1 MKYICLFKL
10 DNFTSQAMTKNLL
23 LCLLCIGTAHPAVA
37 QTPTTPSFRTFF
49 RQAVLLVDTLSFRYP
64 QDTIRF
70 RQEPHLPFYYNSEEQ
85 VAELRLTPADTGWIA
100 IRKLSLAH
108 SADYDLIDSILWV
121 NDSEF
126 RLRLR
131 FRAISRSDFLQL
143 TFAVSGP
150 ADTLNLPLRLFPY
163 TRTNAIFYPGNDDLY
178 IGEEK
183 SFELIT
189 NNLANLR
196 LDGVWKQQG
205 QLEYRLFE
213 RDGQGFISVV
223 PRATGT
229 QRLRLAFETA
239 RPFIGEQKELR
250 YAVGEQEFS
259 FTVRESR
266 LRFQRIDQREIV
278 RERDNREGVEIQLDN
293 DRLLEMQKTYR
304 IEDREERGG
313 PLVAELFTVRRL
325 SNDRVLCILR
335 PYLYHRVS
343 DGYLFIK
350 DGDQPRFL
358 TNINILPE
366 ARISTVSILRE
377 GRNWTTERFVRPG
390 ETVEVRIEGEGLS
403 QARFAFED
411 LEDVSPDTI
420 TRNDRAANYV
430 VRIPLNI
437 RKSTIEIYNQGRRT
451 GVTLNVREFER
462 PRPLDFVFVDYGEGP
477 KPANAMNQLILYPH
491 AIRDVVLSFDPFR
504 IDSPERL
511 YGRQI
516 LEIEVRISGARNELV
531 EMLSIPHLEIC
542 PEQNSP
548 RAAFYQSP
556 NCNRQDIPLNSR
568 LSRKTHSLDDWS
580 RIEITIRHKR
590 ERYSG
595 EGYTQRIEIVR
606 QKLVTFDLDLSFPAG
621 LIIKKIGE
629 EGFPG
634 LGGISLA
641 MIAQFTFFDK
651 EQVRRPKPFKIGA
664 GFLAQNAFN
673 FNPDVRDRDLGL
685 VVIGSLYP
693 TRKDS
698 KLNFPLYGGG
708 GYFLNQSKFFF
719 LIGPGIRV
727 NF

>member
-1 MKYICLFKL
+1 MSRI
-10 DNFTSQAMTKNLL
+10 LL
-23 LCLLCIGTAHPAVA
+23 LSSLFIGAVLPAAA
-37 QTPTTPSFRTFF
+37 QAPAAPSFHTLFREATILADTF
-49 RQAVLLVDTLSFRYP
+49 SFRYP

-70 RQEPHLPFYYNSEEQ
+70 RNEPHLAFYYSSEEQ
-85 VAELRLTPADTGWIA
+85 VMELQMTPADKAWFA
-100 IRKLSLAH
+100 KRKLGLAP
-108 SADYDLIDSILWV
+108 SADYDLIDSIQWV
-121 NDSEF
+121 NDSRF

-131 FRAISRSDFLQL
+131 FRAISKSDFLQL
-143 TFAVSGP
+143 TFAVAGP
-150 ADTLNLPLRLFPY
+150 ADTLLLPLRLFPY
-163 TRTNAIFYPGNDDLY
+163 TRTNAVFYPGNDDLY

-183 SFELIT
+183 RFEIVT
-189 NNLANLR
+189 NNLANLK
-196 LDGVWKQQG
+196 LDGVWKQYE

-213 RDGQGFISVV
+213 RDGEGFISVV

-239 RPFIGEQKELR
+239 RPFRGEQKELR
-250 YAVGEQEFS
+250 YALEEQEFN

-266 LRFQRIDQREIV
+266 LRFLRIDQREIV

-335 PYLYHRVS
+335 PYLYHRIS
-343 DGYLFIK
+343 DGYLIIK

-366 ARISTVSILRE
+366 ARISSVSILRE
-377 GRNWTTERFVRPG
+377 GQKWTTERFVRPG
-390 ETVEVRIEGEGLS
+390 ETVEVRIEGEGLG

-420 TRNDRAANYV
+420 TRNDRVANYV

-437 RKSTIEIYNQGRRT
+437 RKSAIEIYNQGRRT
-451 GVTLNVREFER
+451 GVSLSVREYER

-477 KPANAMNQLILYPH
+477 KAANSLGQLILYPH
-491 AIRDVVLSFDPFR
+491 TIRDVVLSFDASR
-504 IDSPERL
+504 IDGSDQL
-511 YGRQI
+511 YGKQI

-531 EMLSIPHLEIC
+531 ELLSIPHLEIC

-556 NCNRQDIPLNSR
+556 NCNRQDLPLNSR

-590 ERYSG
+590 ERYGG
-595 EGYTQRIEIVR
+595 EGYTQRVEIVR

-621 LIIKKIGE
+621 LIIKKVGE

-708 GYFLNQSKFFF
+708 GYFLTQSKFFF